1 MVPGSSTSVPLPSTP
16 IPPGA
21 VVVGL
26 DGSPPAERAL
36 GWAAAQAV
44 LERRALVLVHAL
56 APLAG
61 LTSAWIDQAGV
72 DAVALREADRVEA
85 RALLLAAQLRLHE
98 RHPDLDVVA
107 VLRDGDPRA
116 ALADVARDASL
127 LVLGSRGR
135 GRLASLLLGSV
146 SDALA
151 RHASLPTVVVRDG
164 GSAVADPLGRPGGV
178 LVGVEGSPT
187 GWDVLETAF
196 RLASQ
201 RGWRLIALHSCRDLA
216 HAGAPLTPAEEEAHS
231 DAEALLGEA
240 LAGFGEK
247 FPDVVV
253 ERLVDH
259 GRADEALVRASLGR
273 DLTVVGAERRG
284 AVGTALFGSTA
295 GAVLEH
301 AWSSVV
307 VVPTARHR

>member
-1 MVPGSSTSVPLPSTP
+1 MVPSSSTSALLPSTP

-26 DGSPPAERAL
+26 DGSAAAEQAL

-61 LTSAWIDQAGV
+61 LTSGWIDQAGI

-98 RHPDLDVVA
+98 RHPDLDVVP

-116 ALADVARDASL
+116 VLADAARDASL

-146 SDALA
+146 SAALA

-164 GSAVADPLGRPGGV
+164 GSAVADPLGHPGGV
-178 LVGVEGSPT
+178 LVGVEGTPT

-216 HAGAPLTPAEEEAHS
+216 HAGAPLTPAEEAHS

-307 VVPTARHR
+307 VVPTARHH